1 MERRRTN
8 TQRRVG
14 FESRPAHWTPEF
26 GGAHSGVLLYPHERD
41 TTMAKTGFNDTYV
54 TSRYEAWRPDGTKLA
69 EVVTLTNDT
78 KRRYEGK
85 GWKFKRTTRYNKEWI

>member
-1 MERRRTN
+1 
-8 TQRRVG
+8 
-14 FESRPAHWTPEF
+14 
-26 GGAHSGVLLYPHERD
+26 
-41 TTMAKTGFNDTYV
+41 MAKTGFNDTYV

-85 GWKFKRTTRYNKEWI
+85 GWKFKRTTG